1 MHSDN
6 WAQKAKQ
13 MGYRSRAVFKL
24 EEILQKIRIK
34 DILNIL
40 DLGSAPGGWSQ
51 LTKKKYPKSGPFWTN
66 SLNYHDMNKII
77 LRIFNLKNLKWKK
90 ISKKYSHEILNYD
103 PNNSIAKKTIREIL
117 KK

>member
-34 DILNIL
+34 DVLNIL
-40 DLGSAPGGWSQ
+40 DLQ
-51 LTKKKYPKSGPFWTN
+51 RMLTQR
-66 SLNYHDMNKII
+66 II
-77 LRIFNLKNLKWKK
+77 ANVIER
-90 ISKKYSHEILNYD
+90 
-103 PNNSIAKKTIREIL
+103 
-117 KK
+117 